1 MKTGTKFRNLI
12 KKGFILSETNFYFQS
27 QEQQKDSSEIKT
39 GASASA
45 TENVQQQQC
54 VSEIKNDKCAFGG
67 SRIAA
72 GAEGNASTSSY
83 EFQPKNLRYFDFG
96 FNTVA
101 DKQTINEIFRK
112 DKIIKNY
119 SF

>member
-45 TENVQQQQC
+45 TEKQQQQC